1 MAIKCSLPMVF
12 TIIIDLYKV
21 YETLD
26 FGLKTE
32 YSREKRGLSHK
43 CLMPWTLPGVRVF
56 RAEIFNSKGTAIP
69 NHEIM

>member
-1 MAIKCSLPMVF
+1 MVF
-12 TIIIDLYKV
+12 TIIIDLYKA

-26 FGLKTE
+26 FGLKTV
-32 YSREKRGLSHK
+32 YSSKKRGLSHK

-69 NHEIM
+69 NHELV